1 MFKVLLWGMR
11 SNLQIGDIAS
21 LAGFKAICLKGAHV
35 HIGYLNTVDVLKVF
49 PLPVIYSFI

>member
-21 LAGFKAICLKGAHV
+21 LAGVKAICLKGAHV